1 VTTPQAETPRRPA
14 DAATER
20 AVILGRASA
29 FLDTARGAPSYSAA
43 LSTFARFVEWLRD
56 RHTEGDRPC

>member
-1 VTTPQAETPRRPA
+1 VTTQAETPRRPA

-20 AVILGRASA
+20 AIVLGKATQ

-43 LSTFARFVEWLRD
+43 LSTFARFVEWLRQ
-56 RHTEGDRPC
+56 RHSGEDTR